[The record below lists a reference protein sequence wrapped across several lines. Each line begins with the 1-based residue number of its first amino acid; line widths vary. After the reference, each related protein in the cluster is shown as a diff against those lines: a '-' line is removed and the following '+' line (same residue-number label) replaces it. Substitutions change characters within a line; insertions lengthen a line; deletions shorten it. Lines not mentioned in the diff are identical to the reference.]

1 MSPLLND
8 VVLRDS
14 QNGGRKKANHSSGS
28 ETVAAA
34 AVAAGVGSF
43 ISISGESLDNRCM
56 NPKKATVT
64 SCFQRAD

>member
-34 AVAAGVGSF
+34 VAAGVGSF
-43 ISISGESLDNRCM
+43 ISISGEPSDNRCL
-56 NPKKATVT
+56 NPKKAAVT